1 MRKLKKLILKKKYY
15 SLTTLSQPPSNSIPT
30 KLFKENIDL
39 YSDIITKMYNKYV
52 HTSTFPDKLK
62 SAEVIP
68 VHKKMKPLI
77 KPIIDQ

>member
-1 MRKLKKLILKKKYY
+1 
-15 SLTTLSQPPSNSIPT
+15 
-30 KLFKENIDL
+30 
-39 YSDIITKMYNKYV
+39 MYNKSV

-68 VHKKMKPLI
+68 CTKKMKPLI

>member
-1 MRKLKKLILKKKYY
+1 MLQLDNTK
-15 SLTTLSQPPSNSIPT
+15 STPSNSIPT

-39 YSDIITKMYNKYV
+39 CSDIITKMYNKSV

-68 VHKKMKPLI
+68 VLKKKMKPLI